1 MRARPHTIDDRQ
13 IDPKRASM
21 TRQRQSLSIKKFLFY
36 GLVPREEQ
44 NSSEAHMT
52 VKKLFVAGLREGINE
67 EDLRQ
72 HFSRYGNV
80 MEVLIMK
87 DREGK

>member
-1 MRARPHTIDDRQ
+1 MNR
-13 IDPKRASM
+13 
-21 TRQRQSLSIKKFLFY
+21 F
-36 GLVPREEQ
+36 LVPREEQ
-44 NSSEAHMT
+44 NSSEAHLT

-67 EDLRQ
+67 DHLRQ

-87 DREGK
+87 DRDGLLTLKRLETLLKCSQISRQTTRLCIRNIR